1 VIASQLLVALPDYQE
16 CFIIFFC
23 HLIFYSSLLDL
34 VDQLKVVGQLEL
46 LVDDLLE
53 QHKRMHK
60 AAATCLEAVNML
72 NDDPDNGKA
81 SALWEEGWD
90 DLMRSA
96 AMYRYCIDGIAKATA
111 SIKGTPLD
119 GVLKEN
125 QVCSEFVED
134 YARTAR
140 ESCTTVED
148 FLSTSR

>member
-1 VIASQLLVALPDYQE
+1 LRLSYQLLYQ
-16 CFIIFFC
+16 ITKNVLSFFFA
-23 HLIFYSSLLDL
+23 ISSSLLDL

-60 AAATCLEAVNML
+60 AAATCLEAVRMMD
-72 NDDPDNGKA
+72 DDPDNDKA

-119 GVLKEN
+119 GVLKQN

-140 ESCTTVED
+140 ELCTTVED
-148 FLSTSR
+148 LLSTSR